1 MQRTEAPGVELV
13 KARQAIDR
21 MKSAE
26 SLDDFEED
34 WKEFLRRLERCF
46 NKIQAHYKKSPKW
59 GGWFGRFSKTI
70 SNDELLVYLR
80 NARGA
85 DEHSVEEIVG
95 RSSSRIGLNPAVG
108 DTIVIKNMVRRG
120 GVIQSMEAPLGVSI
134 TFYPEKIKLL
144 PITNRNALYPV
155 PKVHLE
161 KPVNPF
167 NVVDVAECGYRFY
180 ESVLSDAEK
189 YFVK

>member
-1 MQRTEAPGVELV
+1 MQKTEAPAAELV

-70 SNDELLVYLR
+70 SSDQLLVYLR

-85 DEHSVEEIVG
+85 DEHSVEEIVE
-95 RSSSRIGLNPAVG
+95 RSSPRVAFNPAVG
-108 DTIVIKNMVRRG
+108 DTIFIKNMVIRG
-120 GVIQSMEAPLGVSI
+120 GVIQSMEAPLGVAI
-134 TFYPEKIKLL
+134 TFYPEKTRLL
-144 PITNRNALYPV
+144 PITNRSIVYPV
-155 PKVHLE
+155 PELHQG

-167 NVVDVAECGYRFY
+167 NVVDIAECGYKFY
-180 ESVLSDAEK
+180 EGVLSDAEK
-189 YFVK
+189 YFVM